1 MSTLR
6 KLPLES
12 LSNRHAASVGVNVAA
27 LLRDLVQLMAE
38 QELNLTSLLNQG
50 LRIPDNFDGALLSF
64 TSNAVANT
72 EDTIAHGL
80 RKVPSYF
87 LVLSIDKGGVVYK
100 STAFDAT
107 NAYFKNTG
115 TSVATT
121 VFVF

>member
-12 LSNRHAASVGVNVAA
+12 LMNRHAAAVGPDVASFIQ
-27 LLRDLVQLMAE
+27 DLAQLMAE

-50 LRIPDNFDGALLSF
+50 LRIPDNFDGAVLSY

-72 EDTIAHGL
+72 QDSVPHGL

-87 LVLSIDKGGVVYK
+87 IVLSVDKGGVVYK
-100 STAFDAT
+100 SAAFDAT
-107 NAYFKNTG
+107 NVYLKNSA

-121 VFVF
+121 IYVF